1 MRHLLSN
8 ALLDGHASLDGE
20 SGSSRSTSPAVVEAR
35 PLEEDSQGVLQ
46 RIGAGGQLGGF
57 SARDGEPLDE
67 RSGDRHAPPA

>member
-46 RIGAGGQLGGF
+46 RIGAGGLDGC
-57 SARDGEPLDE
+57 SARDGEPLGE
-67 RSGDRHAPPA
+67 RSGGAQ